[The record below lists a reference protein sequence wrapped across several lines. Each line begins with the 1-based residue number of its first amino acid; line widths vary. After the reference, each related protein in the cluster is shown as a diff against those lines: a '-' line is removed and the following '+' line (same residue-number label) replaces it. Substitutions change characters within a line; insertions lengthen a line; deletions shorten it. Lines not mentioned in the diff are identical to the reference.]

1 MKKTTVFLVVITFLS
16 VASYAQVPSW
26 EWARSAGG
34 TKSEIGQSIAVDRSG
49 NSYLTGVFDSP
60 SITFGSYTLMNTGSS
75 DIYVVKYDTYG
86 NVLWAASAAGLDL
99 DAPRSIAVD
108 ASGNAYITGNF
119 YSPTLTFG
127 SYTLTNSGVHLFL
140 AKFDSNGNVA
150 WAKSAGGT
158 AAEYATSVAVD
169 SFGNP
174 YLTGYADNSIITFD
188 TINLVNTG
196 VFIVKYD
203 FNGNALWAQT
213 AGGGT
218 GTNYDAESI
227 AVDAS
232 GNAYIEGNYDG
243 TMIFGSNTLSSAG
256 FYDVF
261 LGKYDGNGVVQWAR
275 SAGGANY
282 EYANS
287 NTVDISGNIYIT
299 GYFMDPF
306 TIIGN
311 DTLACKGV
319 DDIFL
324 AKYDASGN
332 VLWATSAGDTYLEH
346 ALSVTTDVPGNAY
359 MAGYFNDSTFT
370 IGSTTLINASKG
382 HDEIFV
388 AKYDP
393 YGNVV
398 WAKSASG
405 TDSDDATSV
414 ATDAVGNVYV
424 AGLFIS
430 PTLAFDSIVLTN
442 ANSSAIYPDLFL
454 AKLGSLVG
462 IDEIS
467 NSLRISLFPNPATNI
482 ITITLPEKANIEISN
497 INGQIMKTINHEN
510 HETSIDIEN
519 FPRGV
524 YIVRATTTKE
534 TVTKKFIKE

>member
-203 FNGNALWAQT
+203 FNGNALWAHT

-243 TMIFGSNTLSSAG
+243 TMIFGSITLSSAG
-256 FYDVF
+256 LYDVF
-261 LGKYDGNGVVQWAR
+261 LAKYNVNGAVQWAR

-287 NTVDISGNIYIT
+287 NAVDLLGNSYIT
-299 GYFMDPF
+299 GYFMDSL

-311 DTLACKGV
+311 DTLVYKGV

-346 ALSVTTDVPGNAY
+346 AISVTADTMGNSY
-359 MAGYFNDSTFT
+359 IAGFFNDSTFT
-370 IGSTTLINASKG
+370 IGSTTLVNASRG
-382 HDEIFV
+382 HDESFV

-393 YGNVV
+393 NGNVL

-405 TDSDDATSV
+405 MDSDEANSV
-414 ATDAVGNVYV
+414 ATDALGNVYL
-424 AGLFIS
+424 AGSFIS
-430 PTLAFDSIVLTN
+430 PTLTLGSIVLTN
-442 ANSSAIYPDLFL
+442 ANPSAIYPDLFL
-454 AKLGSLVG
+454 AKLDNLEG
-462 IDEIS
+462 IDELS
-467 NSLRISLFPNPATNI
+467 NPLNILLSPNPATDN
-482 ITITLPEKANIEISN
+482 ITITIPGKAKLEILN
-497 INGQIMKTINHEN
+497 INGQIMKTIIPESHV
-510 HETSIDIEN
+510 TSIDIED
-519 FPRGV
+519 FSCGV
-524 YIVRATTTKE
+524 YIVRVITDKE
-534 TVTKKFIKE
+534 IVTKKFIKE

>member
-1 MKKTTVFLVVITFLS
+1 MKKPIVFLAVITILY
-16 VASYAQVPSW
+16 ATSYAQAPSW

-34 TKSEIGQSIAVDRSG
+34 AKSEIGRSIAVDRSG
-49 NSYLTGVFDSP
+49 NSYVTGIFDSP

-86 NVLWAASAAGLDL
+86 NVLWAASAAGTGL

-108 ASGNAYITGNF
+108 ASGNAFITGNY
-119 YSPTLTFG
+119 YSPTLSFG
-127 SYTLTNSGVHLFL
+127 SYTLTNSGVDIFL
-140 AKFDSNGNVA
+140 AKFDSNGNVV
-150 WAKSAGGT
+150 WAKSAGGPT
-158 AAEYATSVAVD
+158 AEYITSVAVD

-188 TINLVNTG
+188 TIHLVNIG

-218 GTNYDAESI
+218 GLNYDAESI

-243 TMIFGSNTLSSAG
+243 TMKFGSITLSSAG
-256 FYDVF
+256 LYDVF
-261 LGKYDGNGVVQWAR
+261 LAKYDVNGSVQWAR

-287 NTVDISGNIYIT
+287 NAIDPSGNIYIT
-299 GYFMDPF
+299 GYFMDPL

-311 DTLACKGV
+311 DTLAYKGV

-324 AKYDASGN
+324 AKYDANGN

-346 ALSVTTDVPGNAY
+346 ALSVTADAIGNAY
-359 MAGYFNDSTFT
+359 MAGFFNDSSFT
-370 IGSTTLINASKG
+370 IGSTTLVNASKG

-393 YGNVV
+393 NGNVL

-405 TDSDDATSV
+405 TDSDEANSI
-414 ATDAVGNVYV
+414 ATDALGNVYV
-424 AGLFIS
+424 AGSFIS
-430 PTLAFDSIVLTN
+430 ATLSFDSYVLTN
-442 ANSSAIYPDLFL
+442 ASASAVYPDLFV
-454 AKLGSLVG
+454 AKLNNLVG
-462 IDEIS
+462 INELN
-467 NSLRISLFPNPATNI
+467 NSLNILLFPNPSTDR
-482 ITITLPEKANIEISN
+482 ITIIVPKKAKLEISN
-497 INGQIMKTINHEN
+497 INGQIIKTIILESHE
-510 HETSIDIEN
+510 SYIDIKD
-519 FPRGV
+519 FPPGV
-524 YIVRATTTKE
+524 YILKAITEKE
-534 TVTKKFIKE
+534 IVTKKFIKE